1 MCSVFVVIWYSLA
14 SRLSNR
20 KYYKLN
26 LFTYFY
32 LPQNTYSTQIPCLFI
47 CSQFFFLSKW
57 IKVDLGLHF
66 LGYAR
71 CCSGQYRNLNLW
83 NKGLGMYN
91 KIPTYYF
98 LLKEHETFIH
108 MNLGSAY
115 SFGLC
120 RNFMLSF
127 FFFDRSFC
135 FSSLCFFLSITIT
148 PALLQ
153 KIAGC

>member
-1 MCSVFVVIWYSLA
+1 MCSVLVVIWYSLA

-83 NKGLGMYN
+83 NKGLGMYI
-91 KIPTYYF
+91 KIPTYYC

-120 RNFMLSF
+120 RNFMLF
-127 FFFDRSFC
+127 VFLHC
-135 FSSLCFFLSITIT
+135 VFFLSITT
-148 PALLQ
+148 T
-153 KIAGC
+153 

>member
-1 MCSVFVVIWYSLA
+1 M
-14 SRLSNR
+14 
-20 KYYKLN
+20 
-26 LFTYFY
+26 FTYFY

-66 LGYAR
+66 LSYAR
-71 CCSGQYRNLNLW
+71 FCSGQYRNLNLW

-108 MNLGSAY
+108 RNLDSAY

-120 RNFMLSF
+120 RNFMLF
-127 FFFDRSFC
+127 VFLHC
-135 FSSLCFFLSITIT
+135 VFFLSITIT
-148 PALLQ
+148 WLPALLQ
-153 KIAGC
+153 KNCKLLILYQIVWLVAWFSAYTW